1 VDFLGDRFLVESGCD
16 RNFDFVGCGGVRSHP
31 TKNGTISCTSLDFS
45 MKILNA
51 SEARANLFSLVEQ
64 VNKDHLP
71 RFITSRQGDAVL
83 LSKSDWESI
92 QETLYLQSIP
102 NLVESIRAAEQM
114 NDWVSEDEFLGALN
128 GLED

>member
-1 VDFLGDRFLVESGCD
+1 MTKVFITILAIA
-16 RNFDFVGCGGVRSHP
+16 RSI
-31 TKNGTISCTSLDFS
+31 TKAI
-45 MKILNA
+45 
-51 SEARANLFSLVEQ
+51 FSLVEQ

-102 NLVESIRAAEQM
+102 NLVESIRAAEQA

>member
-1 VDFLGDRFLVESGCD
+1 MMRLGAIAFWCCWFVE
-16 RNFDFVGCGGVRSHP
+16 RRSLQQ
-31 TKNGTISCTSLDFS
+31 KSGTINCTSLDFL

-102 NLVESIRAAEQM
+102 NLVESIRAAEQ
-114 NDWVSEDEFLGALN
+114 NDDWVSEDEFLGALN